1 MDTMTKFRGDKTAF
15 GAPGI
20 DPKWARGNKD
30 GVGTA
35 YSSDSKIWYSIWHGT
50 LTEAYYPTVDRP
62 QIRDM
67 EYLISDGKTFFH
79 EEKRHLK
86 ANTQR
91 LSQHDL
97 GYRIENSDP
106 KGRYTI
112 TKEVISDP
120 HLPCILQHTKLDG
133 DEKFLSSIHK

>member
-1 MDTMTKFRGDKTAF
+1 MASFRGNKNAF

-20 DPKWARGNKD
+20 APRWARGNKE

-35 YSSDSKIWYSIWHGT
+35 YSGESQIWYTIWRGT

-79 EEKRHLK
+79 EEKRHLQVK
-86 ANTQR
+86 IRR
-91 LSQHDL
+91 LSDHDL
-97 GYRIENSDP
+97 GYRVENSDP
-106 KGRYTI
+106 RGRYKI
-112 TKEVISDP
+112 TK
-120 HLPCILQHTKLDG
+120 
-133 DEKFLSSIHK
+133 